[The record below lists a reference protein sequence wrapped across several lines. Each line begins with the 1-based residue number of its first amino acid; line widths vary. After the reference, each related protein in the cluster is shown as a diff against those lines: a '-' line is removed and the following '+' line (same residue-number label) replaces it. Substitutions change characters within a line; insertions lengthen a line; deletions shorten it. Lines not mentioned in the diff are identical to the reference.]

1 MRRCIP
7 PLLAV
12 SFLIVCSATSTSL
25 GIVGGTTD
33 QTLLNDPDSP
43 YFGMTTDYVGRTG
56 IGSAVAVSGRYAL
69 TLRHVAASAGST
81 IQMAGQTYYV
91 QEVIDAP
98 DLGQFWPPDLRLL
111 KVSSLIETHVD
122 LFTGSLTAGDDL
134 MVVGTGY
141 DGTID
146 AANDLWDWDTSTDR
160 ELRWGTNQYDTDT
173 WSIYDTCY
181 SNTLQIEF
189 DADATVYECGIGA
202 GDSGGGVFVQDTDGD
217 WKLAGLS
224 GYVNRIN
231 GASPPYNVFYAVSM
245 PAYADWIED
254 TMRLLADVDG
264 SGATDPQDVD
274 VLRANFGS
282 GDSLFDLNADG
293 LVDNGDL
300 AYMIHDVLDTELAD
314 LNFDGLVNVTDL
326 AILRSNYGQPG
337 GYGNGDISGDGWV
350 TLTDF
355 FILRSYLGF
364 DTNAAP
370 EPATLAVLGLGAMA
384 LLRRRK

>member
-7 PLLAV
+7 SLLAI
-12 SFLIVCSATSTSL
+12 SFLVVCVAASTSSA
-25 GIVGGTTD
+25 IIGGTTD
-33 QTLLNDPDSP
+33 LTLLNDPDSP
-43 YFGMTTDYVGRTG
+43 YFGMTTDYVGQIG
-56 IGSAVAVSGRYAL
+56 VGSAVAVSGRYVL
-69 TLRHVAASAGST
+69 TVHHVAAVAGST
-81 IQMAGQTYYV
+81 IDMAGLTYQV
-91 QEVIDAP
+91 EDVIDAP

-111 KVSSLIETHVD
+111 KVSSLIDTHVD
-122 LFTGSLTAGDDL
+122 LFTGTLTTGDDL
-134 MVVGTGY
+134 VVVGTGY
-141 DGTID
+141 DGTVD
-146 AANDLWDWDTSTDR
+146 AANNLWDWDTSTDR

-173 WSIYDTCY
+173 WSIYDTYY

-189 DADATVYECGIGA
+189 DADATVYECGVGA
-202 GDSGGGVFVQDTDGD
+202 GDSGGGVFARDTNGD

-231 GASPPYNVFYAVSM
+231 GPSPPYNVFYAISV
-245 PAYADWIED
+245 PAYADWISQ

-264 SGATDPQDVD
+264 SGAADPVDVD

-293 LVDNGDL
+293 LADDGDVD
-300 AYMIHDVLDTELAD
+300 YMIHGVLDTEFAD
-314 LNFDGLVNVTDL
+314 LNFDGLVNATDL
-326 AILRSNYGQPG
+326 AILRSNYSQPG
-337 GYGNGDISGDGWV
+337 GYGSGDINGDGWV

-355 FILRSYLGF
+355 FILRAYLGF

-370 EPATLAVLGLGAMA
+370 EPATLALLGLGAGA